1 MLNISGLSLACAIA
15 LMCATIVCAGEQKG
29 SWFYPD
35 YAVVFERLKAG
46 QGRINEL
53 VALAKDDP
61 DHTLAQF
68 WWYRA
73 VRYCE
78 ASTMAALELLL
89 EQHKHK
95 PRTHAELLNIAR
107 EQTAPC
113 RYSYYVDH
121 WDEINTMILQQYQ
134 VLQKSRGR

>member
-1 MLNISGLSLACAIA
+1 MSD
-15 LMCATIVCAGEQKG
+15 
-29 SWFYPD
+29 PD
-35 YAVVFERLKAG
+35 YAAVFERLKAG

-53 VALAKDDP
+53 VALAKEGP

-73 VRYCE
+73 VRHCE